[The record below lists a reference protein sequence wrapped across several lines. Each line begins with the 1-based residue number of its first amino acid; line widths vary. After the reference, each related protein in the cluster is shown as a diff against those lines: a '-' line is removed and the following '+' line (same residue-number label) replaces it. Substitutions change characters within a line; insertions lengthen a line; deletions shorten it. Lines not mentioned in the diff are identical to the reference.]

1 MGKSKKSSLK
11 KVWITFSLDDRPCVL
26 VNQSSRQDSLFVQ
39 FLCFSKDIC
48 FFLPFLFMSVF
59 YLNLYISTQNYL
71 HHLNHILYKSLL
83 FGGVR
88 YTDYVGDCPL
98 LSNGRGTWGYFH
110 ITQSHNRPTICLISL
125 QSLYFH
131 FLLFLWKQP
140 LFQTKL
146 FEEYDMNLHW
156 WLF

>member
-1 MGKSKKSSLK
+1 MDKKSSLK
-11 KVWITFSLDDRPCVL
+11 
-26 VNQSSRQDSLFVQ
+26 
-39 FLCFSKDIC
+39 
-48 FFLPFLFMSVF
+48 FFLIKLNLIIGRVSWSTKVLAKISCLYNSYDFQKTIWFFLHLLFMLVF
-59 YLNLYISTQNYL
+59 SSNLYISAQNYL
-71 HHLNHILYKSLL
+71 HHINHILYKSLL

-131 FLLFLWKQP
+131 FCPFSLETAINP
-140 LFQTKL
+140 
-146 FEEYDMNLHW
+146 N
-156 WLF
+156 